1 MYSRKKGIRK
11 TGLIVLAVFYMLFTT
26 SCGDDEESSNE
37 LCYTGIIKYISPENG
52 NVQVVITYSPDEVN
66 SIPNSPIIKGTEVS
80 FPGKELTN
88 SVLQVGDAI
97 DFKITNWQKISFAGP
112 ADDPMYFVCNVKPC
126 KITQ

>member
-1 MYSRKKGIRK
+1 MKKSFILWMS
-11 TGLIVLAVFYMLFTT
+11 TVLMMTFGMS
-26 SCGDDEESSNE
+26 SCSSDDEESSSE

-52 NVQVVITYSPDEVN
+52 NVQVVITYSPDEIN

-97 DFKITNWQKISFAGP
+97 DFEITNWQKISFAGY
-112 ADDPMYFVCNVKPC
+112 ADDPMYFVCNFKPC

>member
-97 DFKITNWQKISFAGP
+97 DFKITNWQKISFAGK